1 MMAGRT
7 VSPCR
12 GFTLVEMAVVLVL
25 ISIIAA
31 AVFKG
36 QFLLRVGETQD
47 VIALAKDIGVASQ
60 AFRQRY
66 RYLPG
71 DFPIDPDATK
81 AEIPGVSAACRLGGA
96 SAGNGNGL
104 IDGSESSCV
113 AEHLIRAGLL
123 KGDPAAAITSRF
135 GSVRV
140 VARIGSTV
148 PALPEKILNVV
159 DLAGLP
165 CDMAREIDRKLD
177 DDNLAA
183 GDIRSAPDGCAGEE
197 RVTLAVPL

>member
-1 MMAGRT
+1 MAGRA
-7 VSPCR
+7 VPCR
-12 GFTLVEMAVVLVL
+12 GFTLIEMAVVLVL

-36 QFLLRVGETQD
+36 QFLFRAGETQE
-47 VIALAKDIGVASQ
+47 VMALARDIGVASQ

-71 DFPIDPDATK
+71 DFPIDQTNP
-81 AEIPGVSAACRLGGA
+81 EIPGVSAACRLGGDN
-96 SAGNGNGL
+96 AGNGNGL
-104 IDGSESSCV
+104 IDGNEPPCV

-135 GSVRV
+135 GRVRV
-140 VARIGSTV
+140 VERTASAV

-159 DLAGLP
+159 ELIGLP
-165 CDMAREIDRKLD
+165 CEMAREIDRKLD
-177 DDNLAA
+177 DDKLDGGN
-183 GDIRSAPDGCAGEE
+183 IRSFPDRCVGEE
-197 RVTLAVPL
+197 GITLVVPL